1 MDDQDSEKKSE
12 IWLKYCE
19 DCINSKIRSEDRSQC
34 DAFCTHNKEDPLKS

>member
-19 DCINSKIRSEDRSQC
+19 ACVKSKIGNADIPHSEGC
-34 DAFCTHNKEDPLKS
+34 CTINKKDSLNS

>member
-19 DCINSKIRSEDRSQC
+19 ACVQSQIENADRSQSETC
-34 DAFCTHNKEDPLKS
+34 CLPNKKDSMNS

>member
-19 DCINSKIRSEDRSQC
+19 ACVKSQIDNVDRSQSEIC
-34 DAFCTHNKEDPLKS
+34 CTPNNKDSVKS

>member
-19 DCINSKIRSEDRSQC
+19 ACVKSKIGNADRSHSDEC
-34 DAFCTHNKEDPLKS
+34 CSLNNEDSLNS

>member
-19 DCINSKIRSEDRSQC
+19 ALVKSKIVKSDESPSDGC
-34 DAFCTHNKEDPLKS
+34 CELNKEDSLNP